1 MPSVTPGDKR
11 RARRRGKA
19 MLKFTQDHE
28 WLQVVDG
35 IATVGITTHAVE
47 QLGDLVYVELPKVGA
62 TLGKGDAAATVESV
76 KAASE
81 VYAPLAGEILEVNEA
96 IAEDPAMVNGDPEG
110 KAWFFRLKLADPGAA
125 DGLLDQDAYRKLV
138 G

>member
-1 MPSVTPGDKR
+1 
-11 RARRRGKA
+11 
-19 MLKFTQDHE
+19 MLKFTEDHE

-62 TLGKGDAAATVESV
+62 TLGKGAAAATVESV

-81 VYAPLAGEILEVNEA
+81 VYAPLAGEVLEVNEA
-96 IAEDPAMVNGDPEG
+96 IAEDPAMVNADPEG
-110 KAWFFRLKLADPGAA
+110 KAWFFRLKLADPRAA
-125 DGLLDQDAYRKLV
+125 EGLLDQDAYRKLV